1 MGEVGRG
8 LLFYLYFM
16 HNEPM
21 LKENSLKDKIIIVTG
36 GGTGLGKSMT
46 KCFLQ
51 LGAKV
56 AIASRKEDVL
66 KKTADELAKE
76 TGGAILPVKCD
87 VRNYDEVEA
96 MMKTVIEKFGSFN
109 VLVNNAAGNFISPT
123 ERLSHRAFDTV
134 VDIVLKGSYNC
145 TLAAGKYWIK
155 EKIKGNVLSTLAA
168 YAFTGS
174 GYVVPSACGKAGVLA
189 LTQSLAVEWGKYGIR
204 LNAVTPGPFPSEG
217 AWSRLMPGEM
227 FKKFDPANT
236 TALGRMGEHH
246 ELANLCSFLVSD
258 FSSYIT
264 GENIIID
271 AGQWLKGASQFNA
284 LDMVPKEMWD
294 TIEQLTRKGKSS

>member
-1 MGEVGRG
+1 MQ
-8 LLFYLYFM
+8 
-16 HNEPM
+16 NNSM
-21 LKENSLKDKIIIVTG
+21 LKENSLKDKVIIVTG
-36 GGTGLGKSMT
+36 GGTGLGKSMVR
-46 KCFLQ
+46 CFLQ

-76 TGGAILPVKCD
+76 TGGEILPVKCD

-145 TLAAGKYWIK
+145 TLAGGKYWIK
-155 EKIKGNVLSTLAA
+155 EKIKGTVLNTLAT

-174 GYVVPSACGKAGVLA
+174 GYVVPSASAKAGVMA

-204 LNAVTPGPFPSEG
+204 MNAIAPGPFPSEG

-227 FKKFDPANT
+227 FKKFDPAKT

-246 ELANLCSFLVSD
+246 ELANLCAFLVSD

-264 GENIIID
+264 GETIVID
-271 AGQWLKGASQFNA
+271 GGQWQKGSSQFNA
-284 LDMVPKEMWD
+284 LDMVPAEMWD

>member
-1 MGEVGRG
+1 
-8 LLFYLYFM
+8 
-16 HNEPM
+16 M
-21 LKENSLKDKIIIVTG
+21 LKENSLKDKVIIVTG
-36 GGTGLGKSMT
+36 GGTGLGKSMVR
-46 KCFLQ
+46 CFLQ

-76 TGGAILPVKCD
+76 TGGEILPVKCD

-145 TLAAGKYWIK
+145 TLAGGKYWIK
-155 EKIKGNVLSTLAA
+155 EKIKGTVLNTLAT

-174 GYVVPSACGKAGVLA
+174 GYVVPSASAKAGVMA

-204 LNAVTPGPFPSEG
+204 MNAIAPGPFPSEG

-227 FKKFDPANT
+227 FKKFDPAKT

-246 ELANLCSFLVSD
+246 ELANLCAFLVSD

-264 GENIIID
+264 GETIVID
-271 AGQWLKGASQFNA
+271 GGQWQKGSSQFNA
-284 LDMVPKEMWD
+284 LDMVPAEMWD